1 MTCIKAQAM
10 ITPFINNKLTIK
22 ELEEFLEH
30 VNSCDGC
37 REELEVYYALL
48 TAMKQLDEDKN
59 LSSNYSQELV
69 DKLEKSHEKV
79 IHVKYTYYRKKVMLI
94 FTMIFLAILI
104 SLSYANRSVKEEI
117 TESDFHIRILFREP
131 RNDFTDNQLQQYM
144 LERGLEQNPPQ

>member
-1 MTCIKAQAM
+1 
-10 ITPFINNKLTIK
+10 
-22 ELEEFLEH
+22 
-30 VNSCDGC
+30 
-37 REELEVYYALL
+37 
-48 TAMKQLDEDKN
+48 
-59 LSSNYSQELV
+59 
-69 DKLEKSHEKV
+69 
-79 IHVKYTYYRKKVMLI
+79 MLI